1 MGRPRET
8 LLTIRRPGARKRSS
22 HWEGVPFMR
31 KEVKLGMTLGGG
43 AVALLVGYLLVA
55 PPSNKKGAQLAGGG
69 GGSII
74 DNSQPGDLSA
84 GGAGEDRGAAAKPD
98 AGQGAPANNGTA
110 GGNVEQP

>member
-1 MGRPRET
+1 MGKARET
-8 LLTIRRPGARKRSS
+8 LLTIRRPGASKRSS

-55 PPSNKKGAQLAGGG
+55 PPSNKKGTQLVGSGG

-84 GGAGEDRGAAAKPD
+84 GSGGEDRGSAAKPD
-98 AGQGAPANNGTA
+98 TGQGAPANNGAA
-110 GGNVEQP
+110 GGN